1 MQNKR
6 IYLASPHMGGGEQR
20 YIQEAFDTN
29 WIAPLGANVDAFEKI
44 VADYVGA
51 AGAVALNSGTAAI
64 HLALRLLGVGQGDLV
79 LCSSLTFIAS
89 ANPILYQGAIPIF
102 IDSEPNSWNM
112 SPQALER
119 ALSNYTAIGQKPK
132 AVIVVNLY
140 GQSADY
146 ESIMKICQKYEVP
159 IVEDAAESL
168 GASHQG
174 RKSGTFGK
182 FGIFSFNGNKIITTS
197 GGGMLISEDK
207 VALEKARFWA
217 TQARDQARHY
227 QHSEIGYNYRMS
239 NVLAG
244 IGRGQMEVL
253 EERILRKREIRN
265 RYATELN
272 SIAGVTIIG
281 EKPTGRS
288 THWLSVMTIDPKLC
302 EIHPD
307 KIIKALADQNIES
320 RPIWKPLHM
329 QPVFRNNVYFTH
341 DEGEDV
347 SARIFLQGLCLPS
360 DTKMT
365 NEDIDLVLQ
374 IVQST
379 LNGNEKY
386 KSVLN

>member
-1 MQNKR
+1 MRTKR
-6 IYLASPHMGGGEQR
+6 IYLASPHMGGGEQQ

-29 WIAPLGANVDAFEKI
+29 WIAPLGANVDAFEKV

-51 AGAVALNSGTAAI
+51 AGAVALDSGTAAI
-64 HLALRLLGVGQGDLV
+64 HLALRLLGVGQGDV
-79 LCSSLTFIAS
+79 VFCSSLTFVAS
-89 ANPILYQGAIPIF
+89 ANPILYQGATPVF
-102 IDSEPNSWNM
+102 IDSEPDTWNM
-112 SPQALER
+112 SPVALER
-119 ALSNYTAIGQKPK
+119 AFREYAKIGKLPK

-146 ESIMKICQKYEVP
+146 DPLLRICEQYEVP

-168 GASHQG
+168 GASYKG
-174 RKSGTFGK
+174 KMSGTFGH

-197 GGGMLISEDK
+197 GGGMLVSDDLE
-207 VALEKARFWA
+207 ALQKARFLS
-217 TQARDQARHY
+217 TQARDQAKHY
-227 QHSEIGYNYRMS
+227 QHSEMGYNYRLS

-253 EERILRKREIRN
+253 EARISSKREIRN

-272 SIAGVTIIG
+272 SIAGVTVIG

-329 QPVFRNNVYFTH
+329 QPIFKNNNYFTH

-365 NEDIDLVLQ
+365 DEDIDLVLQ

-379 LNGNEKY
+379 LNGKEKY
-386 KSVLN
+386 KNVLN

>member
-1 MQNKR
+1 MRTKR
-6 IYLASPHMGGGEQR
+6 IYLASPHMGGGEQQ

-29 WIAPLGANVDAFEKI
+29 WIAPLGANVDAFEKV

-51 AGAVALNSGTAAI
+51 AGAVALDSGTAAI
-64 HLALRLLGVGQGDLV
+64 HLALRLLGVGQGDV
-79 LCSSLTFIAS
+79 VFCSSLTFVAS
-89 ANPILYQGAIPIF
+89 ANPILYQGATPVF
-102 IDSEPNSWNM
+102 IDSEPDTWNM
-112 SPQALER
+112 SPVALER
-119 ALSNYTAIGQKPK
+119 AFREYAKIGKLPK

-146 ESIMKICQKYEVP
+146 DPLLRICEQYEVP

-168 GASHQG
+168 GASYKG
-174 RKSGTFGK
+174 KMSGTFGH

-197 GGGMLISEDK
+197 GGGMLVSDDLE
-207 VALEKARFWA
+207 ALQKARFLA
-217 TQARDQARHY
+217 TQARDQAKHY
-227 QHSEIGYNYRMS
+227 QHSEMGYNYRLS

-253 EERILRKREIRN
+253 EARISSKREIRN

-272 SIAGVTIIG
+272 SIAGISVNG
-281 EKPTGRS
+281 EQSTGHS

-329 QPVFRNNVYFTH
+329 QPIFKNNVYFTH

-360 DTKMT
+360 DSKMT
-365 NEDIDLVLQ
+365 DEDIDLVLQ

-386 KSVLN
+386 KNVLN